1 MLVLLLLQ
9 SYRPSHFVVVT
20 SVGAPLWLTVDNNS
34 SVGGLLESLSGDPPS
49 NPTPGAGHHLP
60 GGPILWRALA
70 TPTSSASLLDGY
82 CDQRSPS
89 ECMAQGRGT
98 LLKHCSASR
107 HQAAGTEVCL

>member
-20 SVGAPLWLTVDNNS
+20 SVGAPLWLTVDNNT
-34 SVGGLLESLSGDPPS
+34 SVGGLLESLSGDTLS
-49 NPTPGAGHHLP
+49 NPTPRAGPHLP
-60 GGPILWRALA
+60 GGPILWRAL
-70 TPTSSASLLDGY
+70 TSSASLLDGY

-107 HQAAGTEVCL
+107 RQAAGTEVWL